1 MLALAVGLGFSEWLR
16 CVVLT
21 GFPWNE
27 LGMALG
33 ANLELAQIASI
44 VGLHGLTLA
53 GGGDLRRAGD
63 AMDRDAATLAADRA
77 RGARARRDLR
87 LRRLAR

>member
-1 MLALAVGLGFSEWLR
+1 
-16 CVVLT
+16 
-21 GFPWNE
+21 
-27 LGMALG
+27 MALG

-53 GGGDLRRAGD
+53 AVGDLRRAGD

-77 RGARARRDLR
+77 RGARARGDLR
-87 LRRLAR
+87 LRRLAHIGAGEPDACPTSSCG